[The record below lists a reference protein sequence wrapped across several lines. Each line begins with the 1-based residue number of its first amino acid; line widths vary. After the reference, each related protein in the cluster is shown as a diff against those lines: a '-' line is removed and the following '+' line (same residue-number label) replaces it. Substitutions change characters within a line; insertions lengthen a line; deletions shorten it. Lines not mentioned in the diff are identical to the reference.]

1 MELKKVKTFAE
12 MIKFEHTIFALP
24 FAYLG
29 AFLAQRQVPTAS
41 QIFWITMAMVGARTA
56 AMALNRLIDRHLDAE
71 NPRTANR
78 AIPKGLVSV
87 GETLLYIIISFVL
100 LLVSAAELNPL
111 CVKLMPVAVLFLV
124 FYSYT
129 KRFTWACHLVLGITD
144 GLAPLGGWIAIT
156 GKFSWE
162 AIFLFIAVST
172 WIAGFDVIYAC
183 QDYQYDKDNGLHSIP
198 VSFGMRNGLII
209 SVFLHL
215 LTVLFFVMLGINLQ
229 LGLLYWIGLVISI
242 FVLSYEHTLVK
253 PNDLSRMNAAFFNL
267 NSIISLI
274 MFVFTLGEV
283 LFKVKVF

>member
-1 MELKKVKTFAE
+1 MLKKIKTFAE

-29 AFLAQRQVPTAS
+29 AFLAYKKVPTAG
-41 QIFWITMAMVGARTA
+41 QVFWITMAMVGARTA
-56 AMALNRLIDRHLDAE
+56 AMALNRLIDRHLDAG

-78 AIPKGLVSV
+78 ALPKGLLSI
-87 GETLLYIIISFVL
+87 GETLLYIVLSFAL
-100 LLVSAAELNPL
+100 LLVSAAQLNPL
-111 CVKLMPVAVLFLV
+111 CVKLMPVAVFFLV

-172 WIAGFDVIYAC
+172 WIGGFDVIYAC
-183 QDYQYDKDNGLHSIP
+183 QDYEFDKNNGLHSIP
-198 VSFGMRNGLII
+198 VRFGMRNGLII
-209 SVFLHL
+209 SGLLHL
-215 LTVLFFVMLGINLQ
+215 LTVLFFVLLGINLQ
-229 LGLLYWIGLVISI
+229 LGLFYWTGLLVSV
-242 FVLSYEHTLVK
+242 FVLIYEHTLVK

-267 NSIISLI
+267 NSVISGI
-274 MFVFTLGEV
+274 MFAFTLAEII
-283 LFKVKVF
+283 FKVRVF